1 MSDARRNKKKTI
13 AMKRMITFMIL
24 LSWTTLPKAVNASST
39 SGAGTGWFNKV
50 FPGKDGNGNNS
61 GVMDGDQKD
70 KQLNLSMMGSGSGR
84 PPLPPGP
91 GGPFMPPP
99 PPPQMGNVDQQQR
112 QQQQRQ
118 QQMLPPPP
126 PQMQQIFPPPPP
138 SAPEKT
144 GNDHGNKNG
153 NEKTEQKI
161 EEDDVEKDD
170 VQKLDS
176 KSNEEQMDLQSW
188 QPQHQNQQEG
198 QWGNMPPP
206 PQEYDSWHNQQMM
219 MTQQNQPPPQHQHQY
234 DQQNQQW
241 MEQDQTIRDMQSDI
255 DNLITYQDELYTQ
268 VQNLTSSLL
277 STEHTSEQQLSQIDL
292 LLEQVADAEAYA
304 SAESNAALEYK
315 TNCTNLG
322 KSIETLQSSIQNL
335 EQECADLKESA
346 ACDADDIA
354 LLKKTLK
361 KRERELENMACG
373 IEMARFEKER
383 KDFEEDYEK
392 KIHKKGFL
400 CWLFGWDSI
409 GGSEDSGQS
418 DEDLENLQVR
428 NTVLFDVRAAHMI

>member
-1 MSDARRNKKKTI
+1 MSDARRIKKKTI
-13 AMKRMITFMIL
+13 AMKRMLTFMIL

-39 SGAGTGWFNKV
+39 SGAGTGTGWFNKV
-50 FPGKDGNGNNS
+50 FPGKDGNGNNN
-61 GVMDGDQKD
+61 GVMDGDGDQKD
-70 KQLNLSMMGSGSGR
+70 KQLNQSMMGSGSGR

-112 QQQQRQ
+112 QQQQQQQQQ

-126 PQMQQIFPPPPP
+126 PQMQQMFPPPPP
-138 SAPEKT
+138 SAPEEM

-161 EEDDVEKDD
+161 EDDVEKDD

-176 KSNEEQMDLQSW
+176 KSNEEQMDSQSW

-346 ACDADDIA
+346 TCDADDIA

-383 KDFEEDYEK
+383 KDFEEDYER

-428 NTVLFDVRAAHMI
+428 NTVLFDM